1 MALKVDYFVVFC
13 EGVCVLYLMS
23 SGWLGELVL
32 TTDPDGHR
40 LIVKLLWYSHNTFL
54 PMHV

>member
-1 MALKVDYFVVFC
+1 M
-13 EGVCVLYLMS
+13 LYLMS

-32 TTDPDGHR
+32 ATDPDGHR
-40 LIVKLLWYSHNTFL
+40 LIIKLLWYSHNTFL